1 MICPKKRTLKSI
13 FILLCKPLGLRLHLL
28 HNSIRSDDL
37 DASTQRHDPAKEL
50 VADWDIDIGSEM
62 ILVNRSD
69 KDVFAEAVDQNADH
83 GIIRFD
89 GDTGLFTAVH
99 AEKTFGVAGKIESF
113 ELIFVLVKCFC
124 NTCGSNFRGQHRYAN
139 ASWRRAPLA
148 VPYNILALSC

>member
-13 FILLCKPLGLRLHLL
+13 FILLRKPLGLRPHLL

-37 DASTQRHDPAKEL
+37 DAFAQRHDPAEKL
-50 VADWDIDIGSEM
+50 VADCDIDIGSEM

-99 AEKTFGVAGKIESF
+99 AKETLGVSGEIESL
-113 ELIFVLVKCFC
+113 ELIFAFAAFIGYCD
-124 NTCGSNFRGQHRYAN
+124 
-139 ASWRRAPLA
+139 P
-148 VPYNILALSC
+148 